1 MKLPIADDIVD
12 WDLLLQVI
20 YSALAAGVAVTIA
33 VSFAI
38 LGATRAA
45 DARRDGDTLDAIIYS
60 ALFLLGLAGVR
71 GGHRARHRRDDGEG
85 LARPKAARPPDAT
98 HP

>member
-1 MKLPIADDIVD
+1 MRLPIADDIVE
-12 WDLLLQVI
+12 WDLILQVI

-60 ALFLLGLAGVR
+60 ALFVLGLA
-71 GGHRARHRRDDGEG
+71 AC
-85 LARPKAARPPDAT
+85 LAAIVLGIVVMTAKD
-98 HP
+98 

>member
-1 MKLPIADDIVD
+1 MSRLLVADDVVE

-20 YSALAAGVAVTIA
+20 WAALAAGVAVTIA

-45 DARRDGDTLDAIIYS
+45 DARRAGDTAAAVLYS
-60 ALFLLGLAGVR
+60 ALFVLGLAACAGAVVL
-71 GGHRARHRRDDGEG
+71 GIVVMTAKD
-85 LARPKAARPPDAT
+85 
-98 HP
+98 

>member
-1 MKLPIADDIVD
+1 MRLPIAEQVVE
-12 WDLLLQVI
+12 WDLILQVI

-45 DARRDGDTLDAIIYS
+45 DARRDGDTLDTIIYS
-60 ALFLLGLAGVR
+60 TVFILGLA
-71 GGHRARHRRDDGEG
+71 AC
-85 LARPKAARPPDAT
+85 AASIVLGIVVMTAKD
-98 HP
+98 

>member
-1 MKLPIADDIVD
+1 MTSFRLPIADDIVE

-20 YSALAAGVAVTIA
+20 YAALGAGVAVTIA

-45 DARRDGDTLDAIIYS
+45 DARRDGDTLDTLIYS
-60 ALFLLGLAGVR
+60 TIFVLGLAACAAAVVL
-71 GGHRARHRRDDGEG
+71 G
-85 LARPKAARPPDAT
+85 LFVMTSKD
-98 HP
+98 

>member
-1 MKLPIADDIVD
+1 MRLRLPIADGIVE

-20 YSALAAGVAVTIA
+20 WAALAAGVAVTIA

-45 DARRDGDTLDAIIYS
+45 DARRDGDTLDTIIYS
-60 ALFLLGLAGVR
+60 ALFLLGLAGCLGAVVL
-71 GGHRARHRRDDGEG
+71 GIVVMTAKD
-85 LARPKAARPPDAT
+85 
-98 HP
+98 

>member
-1 MKLPIADDIVD
+1 MRFLIADDIVE

-20 YSALAAGVAVTIA
+20 YASLGAGVAVTIA

-45 DARRDGDTLDAIIYS
+45 DARRDGDRLDQFIFGTI
-60 ALFLLGLAGVR
+60 FLLGLA
-71 GGHRARHRRDDGEG
+71 AC
-85 LARPKAARPPDAT
+85 AAAVVLGIVVMT
-98 HP
+98 SKG

>member
-1 MKLPIADDIVD
+1 MRLPIADDIVE

-20 YSALAAGVAVTIA
+20 WAALAAGIAVTIA

-45 DARRDGDTLDAIIYS
+45 DARRNGDTLDAVFYS
-60 ALFLLGLAGVR
+60 AVFVLGM
-71 GGHRARHRRDDGEG
+71 
-85 LARPKAARPPDAT
+85 AACAAAVVLGIVVMTSKD
-98 HP
+98 